1 MTISVVRTTS
11 RDDGPAHTSLCT
23 DGQVPARIPLIRRIS
38 RRELECP
45 VRNGTATC
53 NLVLQ
58 ARAIGAKTGRDEVL
72 TPDLKLVVNEFIGYI
87 AAICICWCGCWG
99 S

>member
-1 MTISVVRTTS
+1 MTIVIVRTTS
-11 RDDGPAHTSLCT
+11 RDDSPAHTGLCT
-23 DGQVPARIPLIRRIS
+23 DGQMPARIPLIRRIS
-38 RRELECP
+38 RRKLELP

-58 ARAIGAKTGRDEVL
+58 ARAIGAETGRDEVL
-72 TPDLKLVVNEFIGYI
+72 TPDLELVVDKFVGYV
-87 AAICICWCGCWG
+87 AAICVGSCGCWG